1 MHYIKM
7 KWTRFFI
14 RLAFRPLL
22 PELSALSFALG
33 LRSRFRYDTSTMFHF
48 DASFTKEGAWYVA
61 RAVEFGV
68 TTQGKTLEA
77 AKKNL
82 LEAVELFL
90 Q

>member
-1 MHYIKM
+1 M
-7 KWTRFFI
+7 
-14 RLAFRPLL
+14 LQ
-22 PELSALSFALG
+22 FA
-33 LRSRFRYDTSTMFHF
+33 
-48 DASFTKEGAWYVA
+48 ASFTKEGKWYVA

-90 Q
+90 QGEPKATKRTRSEPPLLTILEAKL